1 MIEGHGDDLYRYDNI
16 KMNFSSN
23 IYNGTDLSA
32 LEAYLSS
39 RMAVVRSYPEPSA
52 ASLERMIASE
62 CGISPDE
69 VLVTSGAVD
78 AIYLIAQVYRNEGT
92 CRIMQPTFREYED
105 ACRVF
110 GYQEREDG
118 ALCWLCNPNNPT
130 GDVMATDEVLA
141 LAERHRLL
149 IVDQS
154 YEDYTMAALL
164 QPADVMG
171 RDDII
176 LLHSMTKRY
185 AVPGLRL
192 GYVTASARVISRL
205 RQQYR
210 PWAINAL
217 SLEAGKWLVSHEAI
231 AIKDL
236 SSYLAETQRLRTML
250 NGIEGMHIFGP
261 KENHDAVISFLV
273 RQPGV
278 DSSEGDFQHFIH
290 HLDMGTLLD
299 RLGIAVRT
307 GHHCAEPLMRRL
319 KVEGTVRV
327 SLALYNTR
335 EEVDALVSAIERVRQ
350 MF

>member
-1 MIEGHGDDLYRYDNI
+1 MIEGHDDLYRYNNI

-32 LEAYLSS
+32 LEAYLRS
-39 RMAVVRSYPEPSA
+39 RLDVVRSYPEPSA
-52 ASLERMIASE
+52 TSLERMIAND

-78 AIYLIAQVYRNEGT
+78 AIYLIAQAYRHEGS
-92 CRIMQPTFREYED
+92 CHIVQPTFREYED

-118 ALCWLCNPNNPT
+118 VLCWLCNPNNPT
-130 GDVMATDEVLA
+130 GDVLAADEVLA

-154 YEDYTMAALL
+154 YEDYTMSSLL
-164 QPADVMG
+164 NPADVVS

-192 GYVTASARVISRL
+192 GYVTASAKVISHL
-205 RQQYR
+205 REQYR

-217 SLEAGKWLVSHEAI
+217 SLEAGKWLVEQGKTAI
-231 AIKDL
+231 PDL
-236 SSYLAETQRLRTML
+236 TSYLAETQRLRSLL
-250 NGIEGMHIFGP
+250 NGIEGIETLDTQTNFFLCTIRQATAAML
-261 KENHDAVISFLV
+261 KEYLAREHGILIRDASNFTGLT
-273 RQPGV
+273 PH
-278 DSSEGDFQHFIH
+278 HF
-290 HLDMGTLLD
+290 
-299 RLGIAVRT
+299 RIAT
-307 GHHCAEPLMRRL
+307 QSPAE
-319 KVEGTVRV
+319 
-327 SLALYNTR
+327 N
-335 EEVDALVSAIERVRQ
+335 DALVAAIKNYE
-350 MF
+350 FHELNEWHPH

>member
-1 MIEGHGDDLYRYDNI
+1 MIEGHGDDLYRYENI

-52 ASLERMIASE
+52 ASLEQMIARE

-78 AIYLIAQVYRNEGT
+78 AIYLIAQAYRNEGT
-92 CRIMQPTFREYED
+92 CHILQPTFREYED

-110 GYQEREDG
+110 GYQESNEG

-130 GDVMATDEVLA
+130 GDVLAVEDVLA
-141 LAERHRLL
+141 LADCHRLL

-154 YEDYTMAALL
+154 YEDYTTTPLL
-164 QPADVMG
+164 HPADVVG
-171 RDDII
+171 QDNII

-192 GYVTASARVISRL
+192 GYVTASSAIIRRL
-205 RQQYR
+205 REQYR

-217 SLEAGKWLVSHEAI
+217 SLEAGKWLVQRGVTAI
-231 AIKDL
+231 PDL
-236 SSYLAETQRLRTML
+236 PSYLAETQRLRTML
-250 NGIEGMHIFGP
+250 NGIEGIEALDTQTNFFLCTIASATAAQL
-261 KENHDAVISFLV
+261 KEYLARKHGILIRDASNFTGLTPHHFRIATQSPAENDTLV
-273 RQPGV
+273 TTIMNY
-278 DSSEGDFQHFIH
+278 ELH
-290 HLDMGTLLD
+290 
-299 RLGIAVRT
+299 
-307 GHHCAEPLMRRL
+307 E
-319 KVEGTVRV
+319 
-327 SLALYNTR
+327 LY
-335 EEVDALVSAIERVRQ
+335 
-350 MF
+350 

>member
-32 LEAYLSS
+32 LDAYLCT
-39 RMAVVRSYPEPSA
+39 RMAAIRSYPEPSA
-52 ASLERMIASE
+52 ASLERMIAND

-69 VLVTSGAVD
+69 VMVTSGAVD
-78 AIYLIAQVYRNEGT
+78 AIYLIAQAYRHKGT
-92 CRIMQPTFREYED
+92 CHILQPTFREYED

-130 GDVMATDEVLA
+130 GDVMATEEVLA

-154 YEDYTMAALL
+154 YEDYTMAPLL
-164 QPADVMG
+164 RPADVVG
-171 RDDII
+171 RDDVI

-192 GYVTASARVISRL
+192 GYVTASAQVINRL
-205 RQQYR
+205 REQYR

-217 SLEAGKWLVSHEAI
+217 SLEAGKWLVQRGETAI
-231 AIKDL
+231 PDL
-236 SSYLAETQRLRTML
+236 TSYLAETQRLRAML
-250 NGIEGMHIFGP
+250 NDIEGIEAQPTQTNFFLCTIRQAIAAEL
-261 KENHDAVISFLV
+261 KEYLAHEHGILIRDASNFTGLT
-273 RQPGV
+273 PH
-278 DSSEGDFQHFIH
+278 HF
-290 HLDMGTLLD
+290 
-299 RLGIAVRT
+299 RIAT
-307 GHHCAEPLMRRL
+307 QSPAE
-319 KVEGTVRV
+319 
-327 SLALYNTR
+327 N
-335 EEVDALVSAIERVRQ
+335 DALVTTIKQFQKTR
-350 MF
+350 

>member
-1 MIEGHGDDLYRYDNI
+1 MIEGHGDDLYRYNNI

-23 IYNGTDLSA
+23 IFAGTDLSE
-32 LEAYLSS
+32 LEDYLCT
-39 RMAVVRSYPEPSA
+39 RLDVVRSYPEPSA

-110 GYQEREDG
+110 GYEEREDG

-130 GDVMATDEVLA
+130 GDVMPVEDVLA
-141 LAERHRLL
+141 LAGHHRLL

-154 YEDYTMAALL
+154 YEDYTMAPLL
-164 QPADVMG
+164 APADVVG

-205 RQQYR
+205 REQYR

-217 SLEAGKWLVSHEAI
+217 SLEAGKWLVQRGKTAI
-231 AIKDL
+231 PDL
-236 SSYLAETQRLRTML
+236 STYLAETQRLRTML
-250 NGIEGMHIFGP
+250 NGIEGIDVQQTKTNFFLCTIRQATAAEL
-261 KENHDAVISFLV
+261 KEYLAREHGILIRDASNFTRLTPHHFRIATQSPAENDVLVTAIRFFLNK
-273 RQPGV
+273 Q
-278 DSSEGDFQHFIH
+278 Q
-290 HLDMGTLLD
+290 
-299 RLGIAVRT
+299 
-307 GHHCAEPLMRRL
+307 
-319 KVEGTVRV
+319 
-327 SLALYNTR
+327 
-335 EEVDALVSAIERVRQ
+335 
-350 MF
+350 

>member
-1 MIEGHGDDLYRYDNI
+1 MIEGHGDDLYRYNNI

-23 IYNGTDLSA
+23 IFAGTDLSE
-32 LEAYLSS
+32 LEDYLCT
-39 RMAVVRSYPEPSA
+39 RMDVVRSYPEPSA
-52 ASLERMIASE
+52 ASLEQMIAHE

-130 GDVMATDEVLA
+130 GDVMATAEVLA

-154 YEDYTMAALL
+154 YEDYTMAPLL
-164 QPADVMG
+164 QSADVVG
-171 RDDII
+171 SDNII
-176 LLHSMTKRY
+176 LLHSMTKRF

-192 GYVTASARVISRL
+192 GYVTASAQVISRL
-205 RQQYR
+205 REQYR

-217 SLEAGKWLVSHEAI
+217 SLEAGKWLVQRGKTAI
-231 AIKDL
+231 PDL
-236 SSYLAETQRLRTML
+236 STYLAETQRLRTML
-250 NGIEGMHIFGP
+250 NGIEGIDVQQTKTNFFLCTIRQATAAEL
-261 KENHDAVISFLV
+261 KEYLAREHGILIRDASNFTRLTPHHFRIATQSPAENDVLVTAIRFFLNK
-273 RQPGV
+273 Q
-278 DSSEGDFQHFIH
+278 Q
-290 HLDMGTLLD
+290 
-299 RLGIAVRT
+299 
-307 GHHCAEPLMRRL
+307 
-319 KVEGTVRV
+319 
-327 SLALYNTR
+327 
-335 EEVDALVSAIERVRQ
+335 
-350 MF
+350 

>member
-1 MIEGHGDDLYRYDNI
+1 MIEGHGDDLYRYKNI

-32 LEAYLSS
+32 LDAFLCT
-39 RMAVVRSYPEPSA
+39 RMASIRSYPEPSA
-52 ASLERMIASE
+52 ASLEQMIAGE

-78 AIYLIAQVYRNEGT
+78 AIYLIAQVYRHEGS
-92 CRIMQPTFREYED
+92 CHEMQPTFREYED

-110 GYQEREDG
+110 DYEEKVGG

-130 GDVMATDEVLA
+130 GDVMAVEDVLA

-154 YEDYTMAALL
+154 YEDYTMAPLL
-164 QPADVMG
+164 QPADVVN

-192 GYVTASARVISRL
+192 GYVTASSAIIRCL
-205 RQQYR
+205 REQYR

-217 SLEAGKWLVSHEAI
+217 SLEAGKWLVHHDAV

-236 SSYLAETQRLRTML
+236 PSYLAETQRLRSML
-250 NGIEGMHIFGP
+250 NKIDGIEAFETQTNFFLCTIAQATAAEL
-261 KENHDAVISFLV
+261 KEFLAREHGILIRDASNFTGLT
-273 RQPGV
+273 PH
-278 DSSEGDFQHFIH
+278 HF
-290 HLDMGTLLD
+290 
-299 RLGIAVRT
+299 RIAAQSP
-307 GHHCAEPLMRRL
+307 AE
-319 KVEGTVRV
+319 
-327 SLALYNTR
+327 N
-335 EEVDALVSAIERVRQ
+335 DALVAAIRC
-350 MF
+350 FNA

>member
-23 IYNGTDLSA
+23 IYNGTDLGA
-32 LEAYLSS
+32 LDAYLCTQ
-39 RMAVVRSYPEPSA
+39 MAAIRSYPEPSA
-52 ASLERMIASE
+52 ASLEQMIARE

-78 AIYLIAQVYRNEGT
+78 AIYLIAQAYRDEGT
-92 CRIMQPTFREYED
+92 CHVMQPTFREYED

-110 GYQEREDG
+110 GFSGHEDG

-130 GDVMATDEVLA
+130 GDVMAVEDVLA
-141 LAERHRLL
+141 LAERYRLL

-154 YEDYTMAALL
+154 YEDYTMAPLL
-164 QPADVMG
+164 QPADIVG

-192 GYVTASARVISRL
+192 GYVTASREIIRRL
-205 RQQYR
+205 REQYR

-217 SLEAGKWLVSHEAI
+217 SLEAGKWLVEHEAI

-236 SSYLAETQRLRTML
+236 PSYLAETQRLRAMM
-250 NGIEGMHIFGP
+250 NDIDGIDAYETSTNFFLCTIRQATAAQL
-261 KENHDAVISFLV
+261 KEYLAQEHGILIRDASNFTGLT
-273 RQPGV
+273 PH
-278 DSSEGDFQHFIH
+278 HF
-290 HLDMGTLLD
+290 
-299 RLGIAVRT
+299 RIAT
-307 GHHCAEPLMRRL
+307 QSPAE
-319 KVEGTVRV
+319 
-327 SLALYNTR
+327 N
-335 EEVDALVSAIERVRQ
+335 DALVAAIKELIVNS
-350 MF
+350 

>member
-1 MIEGHGDDLYRYDNI
+1 MIEGHGDDLYRYENI

-32 LEAYLSS
+32 LNNYLSC
-39 RMAVVRSYPEPSA
+39 RLDVVRSYPEPSA
-52 ASLERMIASE
+52 SSLEQMIARE

-78 AIYLIAQVYRNEGT
+78 AIYLIAQAYRHEGT

-105 ACRVF
+105 ACHVF

-130 GDVMATDEVLA
+130 GDVKAVEDVLA
-141 LAERHRLL
+141 LAGCHRLL

-154 YEDYTMAALL
+154 YEDYTMAPLL
-164 QPADVMG
+164 QPADVAG

-192 GYVTASARVISRL
+192 GYVTASSAIISRL
-205 RQQYR
+205 REQYR

-217 SLEAGKWLVSHEAI
+217 SLEAGKWLVQRGETAI
-231 AIKDL
+231 PDL
-236 SSYLAETQRLRTML
+236 PSYLAETQRLRNML
-250 NGIEGMHIFGP
+250 NEIEGIKAQQTQTNFFLCTIQQATAAEL
-261 KENHDAVISFLV
+261 KEYLAREHGILIRDASNFTGLT
-273 RQPGV
+273 PH
-278 DSSEGDFQHFIH
+278 HF
-290 HLDMGTLLD
+290 
-299 RLGIAVRT
+299 RIAT
-307 GHHCAEPLMRRL
+307 Q
-319 KVEGTVRV
+319 
-327 SLALYNTR
+327 SLAEN
-335 EEVDALVSAIERVRQ
+335 DALVTAIRLYLN
-350 MF
+350 

>member
-1 MIEGHGDDLYRYDNI
+1 MIEGHGDDLYRYENI

-32 LEAYLSS
+32 LDAYLRT
-39 RMAVVRSYPEPSA
+39 RMDVMRSYPEPSA
-52 ASLERMIASE
+52 ASLEVLIAKD

-78 AIYLIAQVYRNEGT
+78 AIYLIAQAYRHEGT
-92 CRIMQPTFREYED
+92 CHVLQPTFREYED

-110 GYQEREDG
+110 GYQEHEDG

-130 GDVMATDEVLA
+130 GDVMAAEDVLA

-154 YEDYTMAALL
+154 YEDYTIAPLL
-164 QPADVMG
+164 QPADVVG

-192 GYVTASARVISRL
+192 GYVTASAAIISRL
-205 RQQYR
+205 REQYR

-217 SLEAGKWLVSHEAI
+217 SLEAGKWLVQRGVTAI
-231 AIKDL
+231 PDL
-236 SSYLAETQRLRTML
+236 ASYLAETQRLRNML
-250 NGIEGMHIFGP
+250 NEIEGIEAFETQTNFFLCTIAP
-261 KENHDAVISFLV
+261 ATAAELKEYLAQEHGILIRDASNFTGLT
-273 RQPGV
+273 PH
-278 DSSEGDFQHFIH
+278 HF
-290 HLDMGTLLD
+290 
-299 RLGIAVRT
+299 RIAT
-307 GHHCAEPLMRRL
+307 QSPAE
-319 KVEGTVRV
+319 
-327 SLALYNTR
+327 N
-335 EEVDALVSAIERVRQ
+335 DALVTAIRNYELRLLN
-350 MF
+350 

>member
-1 MIEGHGDDLYRYDNI
+1 MIEGHGDDLYRYNNI

-23 IYNGTDLSA
+23 IYNGTDLSE
-32 LEAYLSS
+32 LESYLCS
-39 RMAVVRSYPEPSA
+39 RVDVVRSYPEPSA
-52 ASLERMIASE
+52 ASLERMIAHE

-78 AIYLIAQVYRNEGT
+78 AIYLIAQVYRYEGS

-141 LAERHRLL
+141 LAERHSLL

-154 YEDYTMAALL
+154 YEDYTMARLL
-164 QPADVMG
+164 LPADVVG
-171 RDDII
+171 CDDII

-192 GYVTASARVISRL
+192 GYITASAKVISCL
-205 RQQYR
+205 REQYR

-217 SLEAGKWLVSHEAI
+217 SLEAGKWLVQRGETAI
-231 AIKDL
+231 PDL
-236 SSYLAETQRLRTML
+236 TSYLAETQRLRAML
-250 NGIEGMHIFGP
+250 NEIDGIEAQQTQTNFFLCTIQQATAAEL
-261 KENHDAVISFLV
+261 KEYLALEHGILIRDASNFTGHT
-273 RQPGV
+273 P
-278 DSSEGDFQHFIH
+278 QHF
-290 HLDMGTLLD
+290 
-299 RLGIAVRT
+299 RIAT
-307 GHHCAEPLMRRL
+307 QSPAE
-319 KVEGTVRV
+319 
-327 SLALYNTR
+327 N
-335 EEVDALVSAIERVRQ
+335 DALAAAIRY
-350 MF
+350 FLN